1 MQIPAVSGA
10 IDEIARTVANI
21 PIKLYKKEGEKVKEI
36 KDDRRVY
43 LLNEET
49 GDTLDANQMKQ
60 ALVRDYYLGGAGFVY
75 VDWVGLEVSS
85 LRYVRSE
92 YVSFAPNADVI
103 FKDYA
108 ILVQGKS
115 YFPDEF
121 VRILRNTDDGMRGKS
136 IVEENSK
143 MLSVSYNSLKY
154 EEALVKTGGNK
165 KGFLKS
171 KRRLSDAS
179 MNALRRAWKKLYQNN
194 EENVVILN
202 EGMEFQ
208 EASNTSVE
216 MQLNENKKTNGEQFR
231 ELLGI
236 PDDLGTEAGDKSYV
250 KYCINTFMGA
260 FMTALN
266 RALLLE
272 SEKQDYYFAPDMY
285 ELTKGDT
292 DKRYSAY
299 KTAAE
304 TGWLQID
311 EIRAKENMEPLGL
324 NMIKL
329 GLQDV
334 LYDPKS
340 GSVYIPNTNTTTII
354 GEGET
359 QTEDEIIKEI
369 RASGNRN
376 LIIAGAPGSGKSTY
390 AQQIKEDEDVIID
403 FDEMRIAL
411 TGKSHEDIKDY
422 GLISNMIGTAYKYI
436 HAGKGRSRFII
447 LSTEPKEEKLQYL
460 SKYLNAD
467 IYMMPTTREQA
478 IEYVKNDSTRKDKEL
493 FYGLIDKWY
502 KARKEVQEKGKNRA

>member
-1 MQIPAVSGA
+1 MDRMISLYKLDRRKKRRAFFKRKVRAEPEKEETILDESQVSEPLLRAWFSEENMTREKAVQIPAVSGA

-43 LLNEET
+43 LLNEEA

-75 VDWVGLEVSS
+75 VDWVGLEVNS

-108 ILVQGKS
+108 ILVQGRS

-171 KRRLSDAS
+171 KRRLTDPAI
-179 MNALRRAWKKLYQNN
+179 NALRRAWKKLYQNN

-311 EIRAKENMEPLGL
+311 EIRAKENMEPLGM

-334 LYDPKS
+334 LYDPKTNM
-340 GSVYIPNTNTTTII
+340 VYIPNTNKTVKI
-354 GEGET
+354 GEG
-359 QTEDEIIKEI
+359 
-369 RASGNRN
+369 G
-376 LIIAGAPGSGKSTY
+376 
-390 AQQIKEDEDVIID
+390 V
-403 FDEMRIAL
+403 
-411 TGKSHEDIKDY
+411 
-422 GLISNMIGTAYKYI
+422 
-436 HAGKGRSRFII
+436 GKGQESSLEGNQENS
-447 LSTEPKEEKLQYL
+447 LS
-460 SKYLNAD
+460 
-467 IYMMPTTREQA
+467 
-478 IEYVKNDSTRKDKEL
+478 
-493 FYGLIDKWY
+493 
-502 KARKEVQEKGKNRA
+502 